1 MTLPGSL
8 FTPDAD
14 NVLWTLQGVTFVP
27 DQDYSASNGIPTFT
41 VNAYVDNS
49 NGSERALA
57 QQSFTI
63 TVEGIADVPQW
74 DDDNT
79 VTYYSVDEDSDGAT
93 LSIRADLQ
101 DNDGSEAL
109 NYLLSIDSGS
119 ASLILDG
126 STLSPDAS
134 GVYLIAAADINQVVV
149 KPDANFSGDV
159 VLTATAQ
166 GKETANYVNGQQT
179 ADSVTRTLTV
189 AVDPIADSTTLRV
202 TRTNGLEDELI
213 PLSSHISLTD
223 TADLDDS
230 EALYVWITNLP
241 TGAKLLLA
249 NGTEVPQENGVYEIA
264 YTDIGGLSL
273 LPPPQ
278 SNVDFA
284 LTVKGVVKDTAT
296 ITNASGVPETATH
309 VYETSSKILNVAL
322 KGVADV
328 PVISADLGN
337 VWQPIIENGVDT
349 GIETTIDEDSSVSL
363 SFNISSGEAGTALS
377 GDKSETLS
385 TLVTN
390 IPPGV
395 TLLDTNENAINLI
408 YAGIGPNGEPQY
420 QAKADGLSDIKVVP
434 PEGSTDDI
442 HLTVTIVVTE
452 DDGNSLTVNKD
463 VIIHIEPKID
473 ATDYSLSSRGVEDQN
488 VVVNWRPDATRVTRI
503 TTKRSRPSP
512 SAWRKAR
519 LMLVTPL
526 PFPVN
531 QRLWLQWW
539 RSRIECSSG
548 AGFAGWRSAT
558 VARAGKCRSG

>member
-1 MTLPGSL
+1 M
-8 FTPDAD
+8 
-14 NVLWTLQGVTFVP
+14 
-27 DQDYSASNGIPTFT
+27 
-41 VNAYVDNS
+41 
-49 NGSERALA
+49 
-57 QQSFTI
+57 
-63 TVEGIADVPQW
+63 
-74 DDDNT
+74 
-79 VTYYSVDEDSDGAT
+79 
-93 LSIRADLQ
+93 
-101 DNDGSEAL
+101 
-109 NYLLSIDSGS
+109 
-119 ASLILDG
+119 
-126 STLSPDAS
+126 
-134 GVYLIAAADINQVVV
+134 
-149 KPDANFSGDV
+149 
-159 VLTATAQ
+159 
-166 GKETANYVNGQQT
+166 NGQQT

-488 VVVNWRPDATRVTRI
+488 VVVNWRPDADQGYTDNNEEI
-503 TTKRSRPSP
+503 TAITFSMAQ
-512 SAWRKAR
+512 SAIDAGYT
-519 LMLVTPL
+519 LTVSGESTPL
-526 PFPVN
+526 ASVVEKPY
-531 QRLWLQWW
+531 
-539 RSRIECSSG
+539 
-548 AGFAGWRSAT
+548 
-558 VARAGKCRSG
+558 